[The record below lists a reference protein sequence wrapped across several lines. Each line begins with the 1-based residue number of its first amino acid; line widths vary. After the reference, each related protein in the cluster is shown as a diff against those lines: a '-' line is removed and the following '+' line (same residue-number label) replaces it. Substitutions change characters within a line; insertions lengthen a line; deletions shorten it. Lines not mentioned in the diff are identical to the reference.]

1 MMPNIDPRTM
11 RNMMAKMGIKST
23 EIPANKV
30 TIESEGKNIVITS
43 PQVTMI
49 EAQGTT
55 SFQISGE
62 VSEQQANV
70 QLEITQ
76 DDVDTVAASTGISD
90 KEKIMEALK
99 SEDGD
104 IARAILRLKKE
115 ATSS

>member
-1 MMPNIDPRTM
+1 M

-23 EIPANKV
+23 EIPASRV

-43 PQVTMI
+43 PQVTRI

-62 VSEQQANV
+62 VSEQEAHV
-70 QLEITQ
+70 IVEITA
-76 DDVDTVAASTGISD
+76 DDVDTVAASTGITD

-99 SEDGD
+99 EEDGD
-104 IARAILRLKKE
+104 IARAILRLKK
-115 ATSS
+115 AST

>member
-23 EIPANKV
+23 EIAASKV
-30 TIESEGKNIVITS
+30 TIESEGKNIVITN

-49 EAQGTT
+49 EAQGTK

-62 VSEQQANV
+62 VSEQEAHV
-70 QLEITQ
+70 VIEITA
-76 DDVDTVAASTGISD
+76 DDVDMVAASTGISD

-99 SEDGD
+99 AENGD
-104 IARAILRLKKE
+104 IARAILKLKK
-115 ATSS
+115 AST